1 MAVTNLTNNVNYTTI
16 ADAIAAAAAGDTIQV
31 TSGTYAESFT
41 IDKAIRLIGPN
52 QGSAATENPRASE
65 AWINGKVTIAADNV
79 IIDGFRLNNANGPL
93 TWQGNPNNFELK
105 NSYLTGYTAAN
116 SPRFGDANNYNGPAV
131 VTGWNISGNYIGDM
145 TGVGTSG
152 SLYLAG
158 LNDSDISNNIF
169 SNPQAAH
176 LYLSSLTDVRIE
188 NNTFNNGVNEGN
200 TNYSGYWF
208 EIKGTN
214 DGVLIKGNNGQG
226 NSGGIQLWG
235 EESSNFVFNNITIE
249 ENTFENFV
257 NAGGDLPL
265 GRSGTTPAIVASASV
280 ENGHSGSNLII
291 RNNNIR
297 KDLGTLLDNTPPSI
311 DLPHLIDIR
320 GAFNGVTI
328 EGNTLA
334 YTGAITNFPLAT
346 GLSLT
351 GSLPGEVNVSNNQ
364 FLGEQ
369 GTPNNAAYYAIDLQP
384 VFLNGNNTR
393 NPDKYGTFAGN
404 LNITGNTISG
414 WQVGVVLRD
423 AGQITTPVNIAGN
436 TLTNNSFNVFD
447 GVPPTITAGQTFT
460 YQENQA
466 QGFLVGTVAAEDNL
480 NNTDNVGIRNYAIV
494 SGNENG
500 FFSINESSGEISLT
514 PAGVASAAND
524 FERTPNS
531 FTLGI
536 TATDAGEVTSPPTNV
551 TITVTNDPTDT
562 IVATPTIDTIAG
574 NDIVNF
580 SEADA
585 GFNITGTG
593 IPGATVALVFDSGHV
608 LAGGN
613 TVTVGGNGTW
623 SVNVNI
629 DDVDAFDQGTEVI
642 TATQRL
648 NGIDSQPVTKQFT
661 VDTLEPTVSITSNAP
676 DIATGSVT
684 YTVTFS
690 EGVTGFT
697 DGDITVTNGTKG
709 TFTQV
714 SPTAYTLVVT
724 PNANFEGELT
734 VAVAEGAA
742 QDAAGNPSLAV
753 QPVVQRVDTLMPA
766 APKIEP
772 IATDNRVNIAEASG
786 FAITGTGEVG
796 AQVTVSF
803 STGIFEKTVQV
814 GGDGKWSVP
823 VTATDVTA
831 FGQGSKTI
839 TATQTDI
846 AGNVSSTVTQSFTVD
861 RVRPL
866 TPVINV
872 ISGNDI
878 VNANEASVGFSI
890 TGTGEAGATL
900 TLNFSSGGTLA
911 SGNTLAVPANGNWS
925 VPITAADV
933 TAFGQGAEIIT
944 ATQTDL
950 AGNVSSSTSRS
961 IQVDTVVPSVP
972 VINPIAGDDIVNAN
986 EASGG
991 FRIRGTGEAGAILKL
1006 SFSSG
1011 GIADKTVVVSGNNGW
1026 SIALTPQEIAVFGEG
1041 QQVITATQTDAAG
1054 NTSPAATR
1062 TITVDT
1068 VPPLAPTIGNITP
1081 DNIVNATEAQAGFNI
1096 TGTGEVGATV
1106 TLEFDSNRALL
1117 SENTAVVGADGNWSI
1132 AVAQADVI
1140 AFGQGLETITAT
1152 QRGGAGN
1159 VSQQATLPFTVDTVA
1174 PGRITI
1180 DAIAGDNII
1189 NADEAEAGLTITGTG
1204 ENGATVTL
1212 SVGAESRTALV
1223 TNGTWSI
1230 SVTEAEITALGQGDI
1245 QINGTQ
1251 TDGAGNTSPVVTRTI
1266 TLATQPP
1273 SAPGINQIA
1282 GDNIVNVAESQTGF
1296 NITGT
1301 GQPGAIVNLTLDSGR
1316 VLQAGNTVTVG
1327 ADGTWSIPVFTA
1339 DITAL
1344 GQGAETITATQTD
1357 VAGNVSES
1365 ANLTFTVDTQ
1375 VLITAAESPGEI
1387 VTRLQ
1392 AASVQ
1397 SARVNAAG
1405 MTEAQLASVV
1415 ANIAKVQDNGITDIS
1430 LNNGNS
1436 LGTINGLLSSRTV
1449 EADTV
1454 AINASGIG
1462 TNILSAI
1469 ATNINKVSSLTNLS
1483 LSNSENDNTIRILLG
1498 SDAVALN
1505 SVLVNA
1511 QGMNQGQHKSLAD
1524 AIAKISNLT
1533 NLSLSGSD
1541 TAPIIATLL
1550 DSAAVAS
1557 DSVAVDASGMGVKRL
1572 QAVANQG
1579 AKVSTLTNL
1588 RLTDAN
1594 TANATV
1600 ITNLLS
1606 AADDSSVSVITR
1618 NMATD
1623 KLSAIQS
1630 NFGKVSSANIGGG
1643 QTLTLAADTVNNA
1656 TINGN
1661 GTLAVT
1667 GNIGDSFFT
1676 FNVIGTN
1683 SVDFTDATFSAG
1695 LTSLTLSDTSK
1706 FILTPDQ
1713 ASALSISGTDNAN
1726 TLTIDVSGLDFTGD
1740 PPTASLA
1747 GLNITTLGGNDT
1759 VGFRFGPGSDQRTV
1773 ILSGSINLGS
1783 GVNTLEV
1790 SNGEI
1795 GLSNLTLTSQRIPK
1809 FVTNSTLVFTASQF
1823 KSILDTASEGD
1834 QASLAGSGTLRIT
1847 GTLAAGEQIDLRA
1860 FGENFVVGGINAP
1873 TIEFPDY
1880 NLTNLGTDAGSVII
1894 LPNEGSTVVVK
1905 ALDNQGQL
1913 VAVPG
1918 FDQEIVPL
1926 AQVTVFT
1933 ELQLRAAVIQADVE
1947 EVTLGN
1953 SITLS
1958 GNLELRADNLTL
1970 VYGTNTLILE
1980 TGATLTLTAAQAS
1993 GAAIAGQGTV
2003 VLTGPGNELTAD
2015 LSNINVSEVTLAVD
2029 GALNVTAATLAGTLT
2044 FDVNA
2049 TGNLTLTAAQASD
2062 RSITNAGQVTITGLG
2077 SDEVDLGGITGTGIA
2092 TANLAPGF
2100 VTLAGD
2106 TNLGNVAVTVADQ
2119 TLTLT
2124 AAQASGKS
2132 ITGTGAVTV
2141 TGLTATTDLSGVG
2154 AGLNVTATV
2163 TAATNISGNNNLGT
2177 VDSFQVDAGTLTLSA
2192 AQAGGKSIT
2201 GTGAVTVTGLTAT
2214 TDLSGVG
2221 AGLNVTATVTAATD
2235 ISGNNN
2241 LGTVDT
2247 FQVNAGQTL
2256 TLSAVQA
2263 SAKSI
2268 TGTGALTVTGFTAS
2282 TDLSG
2287 VGAGLNNVTVIVKTV
2302 EDLTN
2307 LDISGV
2313 DVFEVEPRQTLTLTA
2328 AQANG
2333 RTITG
2338 DGTVRIVELVD
2349 FPTPNLSQIAGTVTV
2364 ILDGTAI
2371 SINTPGDT
2379 LINAGESAAT
2389 SISGTAIGAEGQTVT
2404 VVFTDS
2410 NSNQVEITG
2419 TVTSGA
2425 WTVTPNLSTLG
2436 EGVINVT
2443 AAAEDIAGKLL
2454 SADAPALLTLDFTP
2468 PAAPIINPVTG
2479 DNAIN
2484 ATEAA
2489 AGFTITGTGEA
2500 EATVTVTLGG
2510 TSVGTVDVEEGGNW
2524 SLDIAPGQLVE
2535 GTLDL
2540 VARQTDAAGN
2550 IGPNQSQ
2557 ELLVRTSA
2565 IAVAITS
2572 IGSADSIV
2580 SRAAGDNRVVG
2591 TAQPGNVTI
2600 LLGQQVLGAATV
2612 DANGNFTYN
2621 LTTVNLQTIGQGAG
2635 KTITASQTDAAG
2647 NTGTSPAFSFAV
2659 DTIAPTVTITNIGSA
2674 DSIVSG
2680 AAGDNTVV
2688 GRAEAG
2694 SGNVTIRFAG
2704 TALGTAAVDAQGN
2717 FTYNLTTANLQ
2728 TIGQGAGKTITA
2740 SQTDAVAN
2748 TGTSPAF
2755 SFAVDTIAP
2764 TVTITNIGSAD
2775 SIVSGAAGDNTVV
2788 GRAEAGSG
2796 DVTIRFAGTALG
2808 TAVVDAQ
2815 GNFTYN
2821 LTTANLQTIG
2831 QGAGKTITASQ
2842 TDAVANTGTSPAFSF
2857 AVDTIAPTVT
2867 ITNSLASGA
2876 IASGDD
2882 ITYTFTFSE
2891 AVTNFATEDIT
2902 VTNGTKGAFNPVSSN
2917 VYTLVV
2923 TPQPNFQGDL
2933 TVAVAAASAQDTA
2946 GNPSPS
2952 AQTVVPVDSIIGGE
2966 TFKVTSFEENASG
2979 FVLTFNNDLN
2989 LGVLNLYRGLDLD
3002 NPLAPVTDL
3011 PDLRL
3016 TDGNGNI
3023 IKGSLIWDQGNADTL
3038 TFVKTGN
3045 VLAPGSYTL
3054 TLESRNDGFVSTNG
3068 RLLDGDANNVS
3079 GGNYVQNF
3087 TVNSSTAP
3095 VLTLPD
3101 FSRAPGQEVNIRG
3114 GGQFNPLPIRISN
3127 PGGVQNISFTLQYD
3141 PDLLDIKE
3149 ASVAADGW
3157 SFTSSPVID
3166 PLTGRAQFALTGST
3180 LNASTDLITL
3190 NAEVKDTATY
3200 GAQGLLQILPGAGL
3214 VGDSAVQLVALV
3226 GDTVKQQGY
3235 VGVGSASAG
3244 LISRVNVGFDTGFRA
3259 FPVTDPLIIGDAT
3272 GNGGLDAGDATVL
3285 RLASVGQPSSF
3296 LPPLV

>member
-41 IDKAIRLIGPN
+41 IDKSITLIGPN

-214 DGVLIKGNNGQG
+214 DGVLIKGNDGQG

-297 KDLGTLLDNTPPSI
+297 KDLGTLLDNTPPSR

-320 GAFNGVTI
+320 GDFNGVTI
-328 EGNTLA
+328 QGNTLA

-393 NPDKYGTFAGN
+393 NPDKYGNFAGN
-404 LNITGNTISG
+404 LNIIGNTISG

-766 APKIEP
+766 APTIDP

-878 VNANEASVGFSI
+878 VNANEAPEGFSI

-911 SGNTLAVPANGNWS
+911 SGNTLVVPANGNWS

-933 TAFGQGAEIIT
+933 TAFGQGAETIT

-950 AGNVSSSTSRS
+950 AGNDSLSTSRS
-961 IQVDTVVPSVP
+961 IEVDTVAPSAP
-972 VINPIAGDDIVNAN
+972 VINPIAGDNIVNAT
-986 EASGG
+986 EATRNLS
-991 FRIRGTGEAGAILKL
+991 IRGTGEAGAILKL
-1006 SFSSG
+1006 SFSSS
-1011 GIADKTVVVSGNNGW
+1011 GIADKTVVVSGNNRW

-1068 VPPLAPTIGNITP
+1068 LPPLAPTIGNITP

-1106 TLEFDSNRALL
+1106 TLEFDSNRVLL

-1152 QRGGAGN
+1152 QTDRSGN
-1159 VSQQATLPFTVDTVA
+1159 ASQATLPFTVDTVA
-1174 PGRITI
+1174 PGGITI

-1212 SVGAESRTALV
+1212 SVGAESKTALV

-1230 SVTEAEITALGQGDI
+1230 PVTEAEITALGQGNI
-1245 QINGTQ
+1245 QISGTQ
-1251 TDGAGNTSPVVTRTI
+1251 TDGAGNTSLVVTRTI

-1273 SAPGINQIA
+1273 GAPGINQIA
-1282 GDNIVNVAESQTGF
+1282 GDNIVNVVESQRGF

-1301 GQPGAIVNLTLDSGR
+1301 GQPGGIVNLTLDSGR

-1449 EADTV
+1449 EAGTV

-1498 SDAVALN
+1498 SDAVAVN

-1524 AIAKISNLT
+1524 AIGKISNLT

-1550 DSAAVAS
+1550 SSAAVAS

-1572 QAVANQG
+1572 EAVANQG
-1579 AKVSTLTNL
+1579 TKVSTLTNL

-1630 NFGKVSSANIGGG
+1630 NFGKISSANIGGG

-1873 TIEFPDY
+1873 TIEFRDY

-1933 ELQLRAAVIQADVE
+1933 ELQLRAAVFQADVE

-2015 LSNINVSEVTLAVD
+2015 LSNINVSEVRLAVD

-2092 TANLAPGF
+2092 TANLAPGS

-2119 TLTLT
+2119 
-2124 AAQASGKS
+2124 
-2132 ITGTGAVTV
+2132 
-2141 TGLTATTDLSGVG
+2141 
-2154 AGLNVTATV
+2154 
-2163 TAATNISGNNNLGT
+2163 
-2177 VDSFQVDAGTLTLSA
+2177 TLTLSA

-2247 FQVNAGQTL
+2247 FQVDAGTL
-2256 TLSAVQA
+2256 TLTAAQA
-2263 SAKSI
+2263 GGKSI
-2268 TGTGALTVTGFTAS
+2268 TGTGAVTVTGLTAI

-2287 VGAGLNNVTVIVKTV
+2287 VDAGLNVTATV
-2302 EDLTN
+2302 TAAT
-2307 LDISGV
+2307 DISGNNNLGTV
-2313 DVFEVEPRQTLTLTA
+2313 DTFGVGTQTLTLTA
-2328 AQANG
+2328 AQA
-2333 RTITG
+2333 
-2338 DGTVRIVELVD
+2338 
-2349 FPTPNLSQIAGTVTV
+2349 
-2364 ILDGTAI
+2364 
-2371 SINTPGDT
+2371 
-2379 LINAGESAAT
+2379 
-2389 SISGTAIGAEGQTVT
+2389 SGK
-2404 VVFTDS
+2404 S
-2410 NSNQVEITG
+2410 
-2419 TVTSGA
+2419 
-2425 WTVTPNLSTLG
+2425 
-2436 EGVINVT
+2436 
-2443 AAAEDIAGKLL
+2443 
-2454 SADAPALLTLDFTP
+2454 
-2468 PAAPIINPVTG
+2468 
-2479 DNAIN
+2479 
-2484 ATEAA
+2484 
-2489 AGFTITGTGEA
+2489 ITGTGA
-2500 EATVTVTLGG
+2500 VTVTGL
-2510 TSVGTVDVEEGGNW
+2510 
-2524 SLDIAPGQLVE
+2524 
-2535 GTLDL
+2535 
-2540 VARQTDAAGN
+2540 
-2550 IGPNQSQ
+2550 
-2557 ELLVRTSA
+2557 
-2565 IAVAITS
+2565 
-2572 IGSADSIV
+2572 
-2580 SRAAGDNRVVG
+2580 
-2591 TAQPGNVTI
+2591 TAT
-2600 LLGQQVLGAATV
+2600 
-2612 DANGNFTYN
+2612 
-2621 LTTVNLQTIGQGAG
+2621 
-2635 KTITASQTDAAG
+2635 
-2647 NTGTSPAFSFAV
+2647 
-2659 DTIAPTVTITNIGSA
+2659 
-2674 DSIVSG
+2674 
-2680 AAGDNTVV
+2680 
-2688 GRAEAG
+2688 
-2694 SGNVTIRFAG
+2694 
-2704 TALGTAAVDAQGN
+2704 
-2717 FTYNLTTANLQ
+2717 
-2728 TIGQGAGKTITA
+2728 
-2740 SQTDAVAN
+2740 
-2748 TGTSPAF
+2748 
-2755 SFAVDTIAP
+2755 
-2764 TVTITNIGSAD
+2764 
-2775 SIVSGAAGDNTVV
+2775 
-2788 GRAEAGSG
+2788 
-2796 DVTIRFAGTALG
+2796 
-2808 TAVVDAQ
+2808 
-2815 GNFTYN
+2815 
-2821 LTTANLQTIG
+2821 
-2831 QGAGKTITASQ
+2831 
-2842 TDAVANTGTSPAFSF
+2842 
-2857 AVDTIAPTVT
+2857 
-2867 ITNSLASGA
+2867 
-2876 IASGDD
+2876 
-2882 ITYTFTFSE
+2882 
-2891 AVTNFATEDIT
+2891 
-2902 VTNGTKGAFNPVSSN
+2902 
-2917 VYTLVV
+2917 
-2923 TPQPNFQGDL
+2923 
-2933 TVAVAAASAQDTA
+2933 
-2946 GNPSPS
+2946 
-2952 AQTVVPVDSIIGGE
+2952 
-2966 TFKVTSFEENASG
+2966 
-2979 FVLTFNNDLN
+2979 
-2989 LGVLNLYRGLDLD
+2989 
-3002 NPLAPVTDL
+3002 TDL
-3011 PDLRL
+3011 
-3016 TDGNGNI
+3016 
-3023 IKGSLIWDQGNADTL
+3023 S
-3038 TFVKTGN
+3038 
-3045 VLAPGSYTL
+3045 
-3054 TLESRNDGFVSTNG
+3054 
-3068 RLLDGDANNVS
+3068 
-3079 GGNYVQNF
+3079 
-3087 TVNSSTAP
+3087 
-3095 VLTLPD
+3095 
-3101 FSRAPGQEVNIRG
+3101 
-3114 GGQFNPLPIRISN
+3114 
-3127 PGGVQNISFTLQYD
+3127 
-3141 PDLLDIKE
+3141 
-3149 ASVAADGW
+3149 
-3157 SFTSSPVID
+3157 
-3166 PLTGRAQFALTGST
+3166 
-3180 LNASTDLITL
+3180 
-3190 NAEVKDTATY
+3190 
-3200 GAQGLLQILPGAGL
+3200 
-3214 VGDSAVQLVALV
+3214 
-3226 GDTVKQQGY
+3226 
-3235 VGVGSASAG
+3235 
-3244 LISRVNVGFDTGFRA
+3244 
-3259 FPVTDPLIIGDAT
+3259 
-3272 GNGGLDAGDATVL
+3272 
-3285 RLASVGQPSSF
+3285 
-3296 LPPLV
+3296 